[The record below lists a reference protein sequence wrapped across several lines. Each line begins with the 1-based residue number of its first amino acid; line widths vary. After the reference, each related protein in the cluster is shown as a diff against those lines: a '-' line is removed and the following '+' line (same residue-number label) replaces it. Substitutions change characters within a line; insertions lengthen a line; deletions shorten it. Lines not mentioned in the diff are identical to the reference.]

1 MNAPGK
7 ARRERGSLAEY
18 ETQVKEMRWQMG
30 EQVRGLDSQAESRQQ
45 LLQDVADF
53 LRRKAEVEQEYSRGL
68 EKLSERFSAKIRGSK
83 EHQNFRKDQN
93 LPSPLNCWYT
103 ILNQTRQASR
113 DHGALSEIYT
123 GHLVLRL
130 VHISEDVGRLARKS
144 KEMEQQMQDELLK
157 AISEL
162 QMAMKSY
169 QTYRIDCL
177 NAEAKLREAERQEEK
192 RSGGKH
198 SDPSGSPGGA
208 GLDKT
213 PRRTSLRKVER
224 LLEKRQS
231 KFLESKLKC
240 AKARNDYLLNLHT
253 ANSAMSNYYVRDV
266 ADLLDCFDL
275 GFHLSLGKVLR
286 TYLAAESR
294 AQASW
299 QQGLCAIEGA
309 VDALDPLGDKSRMM
323 EANPAAYC
331 PPLSFDYQPH
341 EGDEVSEVRA
351 EGPLRNELVSRF
363 QHIQSRLNS
372 ITLETDEVNKTL
384 KATLQSLIDLLTAE
398 EPEALDAFQGCQS
411 TESLKSTGSDAGG
424 KQALAKRRANQQDT
438 ESFYIMKFKEYLSGR
453 SIQTK
458 LQAKHDQMKEAIE
471 KGAAVDRELA
481 RPQSQR
487 IRRSRPPSRCHHQ
500 LFEGDLQAFL
510 EASGQAVPLVVESC
524 IRFINL
530 HGLQHEGIFRVPGS
544 QAQVAEIRNAFEKG
558 EDPLADSYVQ
568 HDLDSVAGVLKLYF
582 RGLEKP
588 LFPYDIV
595 PELLATAHLEPLA
608 DRISLLRALI
618 SQLPSVVLVV
628 LRYLFAFLN
637 HLSQYSDENMMD
649 PHNLAVCFGPTLVT
663 VPAGQDAVSVQPHI
677 NEVVKCLI
685 VHHEAIFPGANQ
697 LPGPQ
702 YEKVMALAEEEYCDV
717 LPLETTAEEPE
728 TEGTPETPASEDE
741 GDSQSEAVPRSG
753 PIAQPEERFVRGI
766 PVGWRRGERGGNRGL
781 IPPIVL
787 PDSEKQSNTRSSRL
801 EIDTGPSLEEPLPE
815 PTSRLRV
822 NSDVSRQRGG
832 SSPIRKLAS
841 PFMDGGRLPFP
852 ILQPTQAKTFHP
864 VERPDR
870 WNEVSPRT
878 WAGNNFERQGPV
890 EKRVEVDR
898 EVARNMDSV
907 FKELLGKTTLK
918 HTGICD
924 PPNHSEPPKSNSLA
938 KKGIA
943 PAKPAPSNRAL
954 LRGKGVFKSLGNGE

>member
-1 MNAPGK
+1 
-7 ARRERGSLAEY
+7 
-18 ETQVKEMRWQMG
+18 MRCQMG

-213 PRRTSLRKVER
+213 PRRASLRKVER
-224 LLEKRQS
+224 LLEKRQA

-299 QQGLCAIEGA
+299 QQGLCAIEGV

-471 KGAAVDRELA
+471 KGAALDRELA

-510 EASGQAVPLVVESC
+510 EEAEAAGTEAGTGLAVGNGSLTRWVGRPA
-524 IRFINL
+524 NL
-530 HGLQHEGIFRVPGS
+530 RGMEGYIGCLRDG
-544 QAQVAEIRNAFEKG
+544 
-558 EDPLADSYVQ
+558 
-568 HDLDSVAGVLKLYF
+568 LYF
-582 RGLEKP
+582 LIKKKHTHHDFECLCTHSLIYIFMYECVCKY
-588 LFPYDIV
+588 LWDYKVLTLHEACF
-595 PELLATAHLEPLA
+595 AHQTIYLEPLA
-608 DRISLLRALI
+608 DRISHLRALI

-781 IPPIVL
+781 VPPIVL

-801 EIDTGPSLEEPLPE
+801 EIDTGPPLEEPLPE
-815 PTSRLRV
+815 PASRLRV

-852 ILQPTQAKTFHP
+852 ILQGTQAKTFHP
-864 VERPDR
+864 VER
-870 WNEVSPRT
+870 
-878 WAGNNFERQGPV
+878 
-890 EKRVEVDR
+890 
-898 EVARNMDSV
+898 
-907 FKELLGKTTLK
+907 
-918 HTGICD
+918 
-924 PPNHSEPPKSNSLA
+924 
-938 KKGIA
+938 
-943 PAKPAPSNRAL
+943 
-954 LRGKGVFKSLGNGE
+954 

>member
-1 MNAPGK
+1 
-7 ARRERGSLAEY
+7 
-18 ETQVKEMRWQMG
+18 MRWQMG

-123 GHLVLRL
+123 GHLALRL

-192 RSGGKH
+192 RGGGRH
-198 SDPSGSPGGA
+198 SDPGGSPGGA
-208 GLDKT
+208 GLDKA
-213 PRRTSLRKVER
+213 PRRTSLKKVER

-231 KFLESKLKC
+231 KFMESKLKC
-240 AKARNDYLLNLHT
+240 AKARNDYLLSLHA
-253 ANSAMSNYYVRDV
+253 ANAAISNYYVRDV

-294 AQASW
+294 AQAAW
-299 QQGLCAIEGA
+299 QQGLCTIEGA
-309 VDALDPLGDKSRMM
+309 IDALDPLGDKSRLM

-331 PPLSFDYQPH
+331 PPLCFDYQPH

-363 QHIQSRLNS
+363 QHLQSRLNA

-384 KATLQSLIDLLTAE
+384 KATLQSLVDLLAAE

-424 KQALAKRRANQQDT
+424 KQALAKRRANQQET

-471 KGAAVDRELA
+471 KGENVG
-481 RPQSQR
+481 
-487 IRRSRPPSRCHHQ
+487 SRFPGCSVMK
-500 LFEGDLQAFL
+500 L
-510 EASGQAVPLVVESC
+510 SGQAVPLVVESC

-544 QAQVAEIRNAFEKG
+544 QAQVSEIRNAFEKG
-558 EDPLADSYVQ
+558 EDPLGDGYMH

-588 LFPYDIV
+588 LFPSDIV
-595 PELLATAHLEPLA
+595 PELLATAQLESSA
-608 DRISLLRALI
+608 ERISHLRALL
-618 SQLPSVVLVV
+618 SQLPPAVLVV

-637 HLSQYSDENMMD
+637 HLSHYSDENMMD

-685 VHHEAIFPGANQ
+685 VHHEAIFPGTSQ

-702 YEKVMALAEEEYCDV
+702 YEKVMALAEEEYWY
-717 LPLETTAEEPE
+717 
-728 TEGTPETPASEDE
+728 EGAM
-741 GDSQSEAVPRSG
+741 GRG
-753 PIAQPEERFVRGI
+753 WHEERFTPQRVG
-766 PVGWRRGERGGNRGL
+766 PVGWRRGERGNNRGL
-781 IPPIVL
+781 VPPIVL
-787 PDSEKQSNTRSSRL
+787 PDR
-801 EIDTGPSLEEPLPE
+801 
-815 PTSRLRV
+815 
-822 NSDVSRQRGG
+822 
-832 SSPIRKLAS
+832 
-841 PFMDGGRLPFP
+841 
-852 ILQPTQAKTFHP
+852 
-864 VERPDR
+864 
-870 WNEVSPRT
+870 
-878 WAGNNFERQGPV
+878 
-890 EKRVEVDR
+890 
-898 EVARNMDSV
+898 
-907 FKELLGKTTLK
+907 
-918 HTGICD
+918 
-924 PPNHSEPPKSNSLA
+924 
-938 KKGIA
+938 
-943 PAKPAPSNRAL
+943 
-954 LRGKGVFKSLGNGE
+954 

>member
-1 MNAPGK
+1 MSAPGK

-123 GHLVLRL
+123 GHLALRL

-144 KEMEQQMQDELLK
+144 KEMEQQTQDELLK

-162 QMAMKSY
+162 QMAMKTY

-192 RSGGKH
+192 RSGGRH
-198 SDPSGSPGGA
+198 PDPGGSPGGA
-208 GLDKT
+208 GLDKMS
-213 PRRTSLRKVER
+213 RRTSLRKVER

-231 KFLESKLKC
+231 KFLENKLKC
-240 AKARNDYLLNLHT
+240 AKARNDYLLSLHA
-253 ANSAMSNYYVRDV
+253 ANAAISNYYVRDV

-299 QQGLCAIEGA
+299 QQGLCTIEGA
-309 VDALDPLGDKSRMM
+309 VDALDPQGDKSRLM
-323 EANPAAYC
+323 EANPSAYC
-331 PPLSFDYQPH
+331 PPLCFDYQPH

-363 QHIQSRLNS
+363 QHIQSRLNA
-372 ITLETDEVNKTL
+372 ITLETDEVHKTL
-384 KATLQSLIDLLTAE
+384 KATMQSLKELLSAE

-424 KQALAKRRANQQDT
+424 KQALAKRRANQQET

-481 RPQSQR
+481 R
-487 IRRSRPPSRCHHQ
+487 RRR
-500 LFEGDLQAFL
+500 LQARKQS
-510 EASGQAVPLVVESC
+510 SGQAVPLVVESC

-558 EDPLADSYVQ
+558 EDPLADGFTQ

-588 LFPYDIV
+588 LFPCDIV
-595 PELLATAHLEPLA
+595 PELLATAQLESSA
-608 DRISLLRALI
+608 ERISHLRALV
-618 SQLPSVVLVV
+618 SQLPAAVLVV

-663 VPAGQDAVSVQPHI
+663 VPPGQDAVSVQPHI

-685 VHHEAIFPGANQ
+685 VHHEAIFPGTSQ

-702 YEKVMALAEEEYCDV
+702 YEKVMALDEEYCDV
-717 LPLETTAEEPE
+717 LPLEATAEEPE

-741 GDSQSEAVPRSG
+741 CDLQSEAVPRSAS
-753 PIAQPEERFVRGI
+753 IVQHEERFAPQRMAQ
-766 PVGWRRGERGGNRGL
+766 VGWRRGGSNRGL
-781 IPPIVL
+781 VPPIVL
-787 PDSEKQSNTRSSRL
+787 SDSEKQSSPRSSRL
-801 EIDTGPSLEEPLPE
+801 EIDTGPSLDELLPE
-815 PTSRLRV
+815 PASRLRG
-822 NSDVSRQRGG
+822 NSDAGSGGRQQGG

-841 PFMDGGRLPFP
+841 PFMEGGRLPFP
-852 ILQPTQAKTFHP
+852 LLPPAHSRAFHP
-864 VERPDR
+864 TERPER
-870 WNEVSPRT
+870 WGDVCPRP
-878 WAGNNFERQGPV
+878 WGGNSSEKQGPT
-890 EKRVEVDR
+890 ERRVEVDK
-898 EVARNMDSV
+898 EVAKNMDSV
-907 FKELLGKTTLK
+907 FRELLGKTTLK
-918 HTGICD
+918 HRAPDD
-924 PPNHSEPPKSNSLA
+924 PFSHPEPPDPTKSNLLGR
-938 KKGIA
+938 KGA
-943 PAKPAPSNRAL
+943 TPAKQASSNRML
-954 LRGKGVFKSLGNGE
+954 PRGRVVFKSSGNGE

>member
-608 DRISLLRALI
+608 DRISHLRALI
-618 SQLPSVVLVV
+618 SKLPSVVLVV
-628 LRYLFAFLN
+628 LRYLFAFLS

-649 PHNLAVCFGPTLVT
+649 SHNLAVCFGPTLVT

-766 PVGWRRGERGGNRGL
+766 SVGWRRGERGGNRGL
-781 IPPIVL
+781 VPPIVL

-801 EIDTGPSLEEPLPE
+801 EIDTGPSLEELLPE

-943 PAKPAPSNRAL
+943 PAKPASSNRAL

>member
-1 MNAPGK
+1 
-7 ARRERGSLAEY
+7 
-18 ETQVKEMRWQMG
+18 MRWQMG

-198 SDPSGSPGGA
+198 SDLSGSPGGA

-453 SIQTK
+453 SIRTK

-471 KGAAVDRELA
+471 KGAVVDRELA

-544 QAQVAEIRNAFEKG
+544 QGQVAEIRNAFEKG

-595 PELLATAHLEPLA
+595 PELLATAHLEHLA
-608 DRISLLRALI
+608 DRISHLRALI
-618 SQLPSVVLVV
+618 SKLPSAVQVV

-663 VPAGQDAVSVQPHI
+663 VPEGQDAVSVQPHI

-697 LPGPQ
+697 LAGPQ

-753 PIAQPEERFVRGI
+753 SIVQPEERFVRGI

-781 IPPIVL
+781 VPPIVL
-787 PDSEKQSNTRSSRL
+787 PDSEKQPNTRSSRL

-852 ILQPTQAKTFHP
+852 ILQPSQAKTLQP

-907 FKELLGKTTLK
+907 FRELLGKTTLK

-924 PPNHSEPPKSNSLA
+924 PPNHSEPLKSNPLA
-938 KKGIA
+938 TKGIT
-943 PAKPAPSNRAL
+943 PAKPASSNRAL
-954 LRGKGVFKSLGNGE
+954 LRGKGVFKPLGNGE